1 MTINAGYI
9 TSICRTFGREI
20 TNAFMYYGYFNGTI
34 APTDQLAVGITD
46 LGLLRGYGLF
56 DYFLTYNGR
65 PFQWDWY
72 WERFQNSASRMHL
85 SLPLGKSET
94 YAVVM
99 SLVERHNESA
109 GVAGDVAFRF
119 VLTGG
124 YSTDSISIERPNLL
138 ILTEPIHPVPPV
150 QYEQGIKVILDEYVR
165 EMAEVKST
173 DYKRV
178 ILMAEAIRAARA
190 SDLLYQKG
198 GEISELSRS
207 NFFIVKGNRLITPD
221 RHILHGITRKT
232 VMQLAQTDFKV
243 EERQVLL
250 SELYDAD
257 EAFTTSSTKKVLPI
271 TQIGELTIGDGHVGP
286 TSKFL
291 LERFDELIEAW

>member
-1 MTINAGYI
+1 
-9 TSICRTFGREI
+9 
-20 TNAFMYYGYFNGTI
+20 MYYGYFNGNI
-34 APTDQLAVGITD
+34 APTDQLGVGVTD

-72 WERFQNSASRMHL
+72 WERFQNSAFRMHL
-85 SLPLGKSET
+85 PLPLGKAET
-94 YAVVM
+94 YAIVM
-99 SLVERHNESA
+99 DLVERHNESG
-109 GVAGDVAFRF
+109 GVGDVGFRF

-124 YSTDSISIERPNLL
+124 YSADSIGIERPNLL
-138 ILTEPIHPVPPV
+138 ILTEPIHPVPTI

-178 ILMAEAIRAARA
+178 ILMAEAIRSAGA

-207 NFFIVKGNRLITPD
+207 NFFIVKGDRLITPD

-232 VMQLAQTDFKV
+232 IILVAQSDFLV
-243 EERQVLL
+243 EERPLLL
-250 SELYDAD
+250 S
-257 EAFTTSSTKKVLPI
+257 
-271 TQIGELTIGDGHVGP
+271 
-286 TSKFL
+286 
-291 LERFDELIEAW
+291 

>member
-1 MTINAGYI
+1 M
-9 TSICRTFGREI
+9 F
-20 TNAFMYYGYFNGTI
+20 YGYFNGTI

-72 WERFQNSASRMHL
+72 WARFQNSASRMHL
-85 SLPLGKSET
+85 KLPLGKDET
-94 YAVVM
+94 YAIVTK
-99 SLVERHNESA
+99 LVERSNEAIRKSGTA
-109 GVAGDVAFRF
+109 TPTDVGIRF

-124 YSTDSISIERPNLL
+124 YSADSISVEKPNLL
-138 ILTEPIHPVPPV
+138 IMAEMIHPVPV
-150 QYEQGIKVILDEYVR
+150 IQYEQGIKVILDEYVR

-190 SDLLYQKG
+190 SDILYQKG

-207 NFFIVKGNRLITPD
+207 NFFIVKGEKISTPD

-232 VMQLAQTDFKV
+232 IMQIAQNDFEV
-243 EERQVLL
+243 EERPVLL

-257 EAFTTSSTKKVLPI
+257 EAFTTSSTKKILPI

-286 TSKFL
+286 KSKFL
-291 LERFDELIEAW
+291 LERFDELVKSW

>member
-1 MTINAGYI
+1 MAH
-9 TSICRTFGREI
+9 
-20 TNAFMYYGYFNGTI
+20 YGYFNGTI
-34 APTDQLAVGITD
+34 APVDQLAVGTSD

-85 SLPLGKSET
+85 PLPLGKEET
-94 YAVVM
+94 YGIVM
-99 SLVERHNESA
+99 NLLER
-109 GVAGDVAFRF
+109 GDAPNTAFRF
-119 VLTGG
+119 VMTGG
-124 YSTDSISIERPNLL
+124 YSADSMKVERPNLL
-138 ILTEPIHPVPPV
+138 ILTETIHPVPPI
-150 QYEQGIKVILDEYVR
+150 QYEQGIKVILDDYVR

-178 ILMAEAIRAARA
+178 ILMAEAIRAAGA
-190 SDLLYQKG
+190 LDLLYQKG

-207 NFFIVKGNRLITPD
+207 NFFLVKGDRIITPD
-221 RHILHGITRKT
+221 RHILHGITRRTILK
-232 VMQLAQTDFKV
+232 LAQRDFQV
-243 EERQVLL
+243 EERPVLL

-271 TQIGELTIGDGHVGP
+271 TQIGELTVGDGHVGP
-286 TSKFL
+286 ISQAL
-291 LERFDELIEAW
+291 LEQFNELIETW

>member
-1 MTINAGYI
+1 
-9 TSICRTFGREI
+9 
-20 TNAFMYYGYFNGTI
+20 MYYGYFNGTI
-34 APTDQLAVGITD
+34 SPTDQLSVGITD

-85 SLPLGKSET
+85 SLPLSKSET

-99 SLVERHNESA
+99 NLVERHNESA
-109 GVAGDVAFRF
+109 GVASDLAFRF

-124 YSTDSISIERPNLL
+124 HSTDSISIERPNLL
-138 ILTEPIHPVPPV
+138 ILTEPIHPVPPI

-232 VMQLAQTDFKV
+232 VMQLAQPDFKV

-271 TQIGELTIGDGHVGP
+271 TQIGELTVGDGHVGP

-291 LERFDELIEAW
+291 LERFDDLVKAW

>member
-1 MTINAGYI
+1 MH
-9 TSICRTFGREI
+9 
-20 TNAFMYYGYFNGTI
+20 YGYFNGTI
-34 APTDQLAVGITD
+34 APADQLGVGVTD

-72 WERFQNSASRMHL
+72 WERFQNSAQRMHL
-85 SLPLGKSET
+85 PLPLSKEET
-94 YAVVM
+94 YGLLM
-99 SLVERHNESA
+99 DLIERN
-109 GVAGDVAFRF
+109 GGTDTAFRF

-124 YSTDSISIERPNLL
+124 YSADSISVERPNLL
-138 ILTEPIHPVPPV
+138 ILTEAIHPVQPV
-150 QYEQGIKVILDEYVR
+150 QYETGIKVILDDYVR

-178 ILMAEAIRAARA
+178 ILMAQAIKSAGAA
-190 SDLLYQKG
+190 DLLYQKG

-207 NFFIVKGNRLITPD
+207 NFFITKGDRLITPD
-221 RHILHGITRKT
+221 RHILRGITRRT
-232 VMQLAQTDFKV
+232 VIQLAQSDFKV
-243 EERQVLL
+243 EERPVLL

-286 TSKFL
+286 KAKFL
-291 LERFDELIEAW
+291 LERFNEFVKNW

>member
-1 MTINAGYI
+1 ML
-9 TSICRTFGREI
+9 
-20 TNAFMYYGYFNGTI
+20 FMHYGYFNGTV
-34 APTDQLAVGITD
+34 APADQLAVGVTD

-72 WERFQNSASRMHL
+72 WERLQNSAGRMHL
-85 SLPLGKSET
+85 PLPLGKEQT

-99 SLVERHNESA
+99 NLIERS
-109 GVAGDVAFRF
+109 GGQDVGFRF

-124 YSTDSISIERPNLL
+124 YSTDSISIEKPNLL
-138 ILTEPIHPVPPV
+138 ILAEAIHPVPPV
-150 QYEQGIKVILDEYVR
+150 QYEQGIRVILDDYVR
-165 EMAEVKST
+165 EMPEVKST

-178 ILMAEAIRAARA
+178 ILMADAIRAAGA
-190 SDLLYQKG
+190 QDLLYQKG

-207 NFFIVKGNRLITPD
+207 NFFLVKGDRLVTPN
-221 RHILHGITRKT
+221 RHILHGITRRT
-232 VMQLAQTDFKV
+232 VMELAQSDFQV
-243 EERQVLL
+243 EERPVLL

-271 TQIGELTIGDGHVGP
+271 TQIGELTIGDGKVGP
-286 TSKFL
+286 KSKFL
-291 LERFDELIEAW
+291 LDRFDGLVRSW

>member
-1 MTINAGYI
+1 
-9 TSICRTFGREI
+9 
-20 TNAFMYYGYFNGTI
+20 MYYGYFNGTS
-34 APTDQLAVGITD
+34 APVDQLAVGVMD

-56 DYFLTYNGR
+56 DYFLTYNGK

-85 SLPLGKSET
+85 SLPLGKDEVH
-94 YAVVM
+94 AIVM
-99 SLVERHNESA
+99 ALVERHAES
-109 GVAGDVAFRF
+109 GGLGDVGFRF

-124 YSTDSISIERPNLL
+124 YSADSISIEKPNLL
-138 ILTEPIHPVPPV
+138 ILTEPIHPVPPI

-178 ILMAEAIRAARA
+178 ILMAQAIRSARA

-207 NFFIVKGNRLITPD
+207 NFFIVKSARLITPD
-221 RHILHGITRKT
+221 RHILHGITRRT
-232 VMQLAQTDFKV
+232 ILQLAQSDFQV
-243 EERQVLL
+243 EERPVLL

-271 TQIGELTIGDGHVGP
+271 TQIGDLTIGDGHVGP

-291 LERFDELIEAW
+291 LERFDDLVEAW

>member
-1 MTINAGYI
+1 M
-9 TSICRTFGREI
+9 F
-20 TNAFMYYGYFNGTI
+20 YGYFNGTI
-34 APTDQLAVGITD
+34 APTDQLSVGITD

-72 WERFQNSASRMHL
+72 WARFQNSASRMHL
-85 SLPLGKSET
+85 KLPLGKDET
-94 YAVVM
+94 YAIVM
-99 SLVERHNESA
+99 KLVERSNEA
-109 GVAGDVAFRF
+109 IGKTGKATPTDVGIRF

-124 YSTDSISIERPNLL
+124 YSADSISVEKPNLF
-138 ILTEPIHPVPPV
+138 ILAEMIHPVPV
-150 QYEQGIKVILDEYVR
+150 IQYEQGIKVILDEYVR

-190 SDLLYQKG
+190 SDILYQKG

-207 NFFIVKGNRLITPD
+207 NFFIVKGEKISTPD

-232 VMQLAQTDFKV
+232 VMQLAQSDFEV
-243 EERQVLL
+243 EERPVLL

-257 EAFTTSSTKKVLPI
+257 EAFTTSSTKKILPI

-286 TSKFL
+286 KSKFL
-291 LERFDELIEAW
+291 LERFDELVKTW

>member
-1 MTINAGYI
+1 MH
-9 TSICRTFGREI
+9 
-20 TNAFMYYGYFNGTI
+20 YGYFNGTV
-34 APTDQLAVGITD
+34 APTDQLSVGITD

-72 WERFQNSASRMHL
+72 WARFQNSAMRMHL
-85 SLPLGKSET
+85 SLPLCKEET
-94 YAVVM
+94 YAVLM
-99 SLVERHNESA
+99 DLIERSS
-109 GVAGDVAFRF
+109 GVDVAFRF
-119 VLTGG
+119 VMTGG
-124 YSTDSISIERPNLL
+124 YSGDSISVERPNLL
-138 ILTEPIHPVPPV
+138 ILTEEIHPVPPI

-178 ILMAEAIRAARA
+178 ILMADAIRAAGA

-207 NFFIVKGNRLITPD
+207 NFFIVKGERLITPN
-221 RHILHGITRKT
+221 RHILHGITRRTIMGIAKI
-232 VMQLAQTDFKV
+232 DFQV
-243 EERQVLL
+243 EERPVLL

-286 TSKFL
+286 RAKFL
-291 LERFDELIEAW
+291 LERFNELVENW

>member
-1 MTINAGYI
+1 MH
-9 TSICRTFGREI
+9 
-20 TNAFMYYGYFNGTI
+20 YGYFNGTI
-34 APTDQLAVGITD
+34 APTDQLAVGVTD

-65 PFQWDWY
+65 PFQWNWY

-85 SLPLGKSET
+85 PLPIGKEET
-94 YAVVM
+94 YAILLDLLGR
-99 SLVERHNESA
+99 SGETDA
-109 GVAGDVAFRF
+109 AFRF
-119 VLTGG
+119 VMTGG
-124 YSTDSISIERPNLL
+124 YSADSISIENPNLL
-138 ILTEPIHPVPPV
+138 ILTEAIHPVPST

-178 ILMAEAIRAARA
+178 VLLAQAIRAAGA
-190 SDLLYQKG
+190 SDVLYQKG

-207 NFFIVKGNRLITPD
+207 NFFIVKANRLITPNQ
-221 RHILHGITRKT
+221 HILHGITRRT
-232 VMQLAQTDFKV
+232 IMQLAQADFEV
-243 EERQVLL
+243 EERPVLL
-250 SELYDAD
+250 SDLYDAD

-271 TQIGELTIGDGHVGP
+271 VQVSDLTIGNGQVGP

-291 LERFDELIEAW
+291 LAQFNELVTNW

>member
-1 MTINAGYI
+1 MH
-9 TSICRTFGREI
+9 
-20 TNAFMYYGYFNGTI
+20 YGYFNGTI
-34 APTDQLAVGITD
+34 TPADQIGVGVTD

-72 WERFQNSASRMHL
+72 WQRFQNSAMRMHL
-85 SLPLGKSET
+85 SLPLEKEET

-99 SLVERHNESA
+99 DLIEKSGLA
-109 GVAGDVAFRF
+109 DVAVRF

-124 YSTDSISIERPNLL
+124 YALDSISIVRPNLL
-138 ILTEPIHPVPPV
+138 ILTEDIHPVTPR
-150 QYEQGIKVILDEYVR
+150 QYEEGIKVILDEYVR

-178 ILMAEAIRAARA
+178 ILMADAIKAAGA
-190 SDLLYQKG
+190 HDLLYQKG

-207 NFFIVKGNRLITPD
+207 NFFIIKGERLITPN
-221 RHILHGITRKT
+221 RHILHGITRRT
-232 VMQLAQTDFKV
+232 VMQLAQDDFQV
-243 EERQVLL
+243 QERPVLL

-271 TQIGELTIGDGHVGP
+271 VQIGDLTIGEGKPGP
-286 TSKFL
+286 KAAYL
-291 LERFDELIEAW
+291 LERFDELTASY

>member
-1 MTINAGYI
+1 MAH
-9 TSICRTFGREI
+9 
-20 TNAFMYYGYFNGTI
+20 YGYFNGI
-34 APTDQLAVGITD
+34 VAPVDQLSVGTTD

-85 SLPLGKSET
+85 PLPLGKDET
-94 YAVVM
+94 YAVLM
-99 SLVERHNESA
+99 DLMERGGGSGLSN
-109 GVAGDVAFRF
+109 GDVAFRF
-119 VLTGG
+119 VMTGG
-124 YSTDSISIERPNLL
+124 YSADSISVERPNLL
-138 ILTEPIHPVPPV
+138 ILSEAIHPVPTS
-150 QYEQGIKVILDEYVR
+150 QYEQGIKVILDDYVR

-178 ILMAEAIRAARA
+178 ILMAEAIRAAGA

-207 NFFIVKGNRLITPD
+207 NFFLVKGDRLITPD
-221 RHILHGITRKT
+221 RHILHGITRRT
-232 VMQLAQTDFKV
+232 VMQLAQAELTV
-243 EERQVLL
+243 EERPVLL

-286 TSKFL
+286 TSRFL
-291 LERFDELIEAW
+291 LERFNALIEAW

>member
-1 MTINAGYI
+1 M
-9 TSICRTFGREI
+9 RQ
-20 TNAFMYYGYFNGTI
+20 TNVSPMFYGYFNGTI

-72 WERFQNSASRMHL
+72 WARFQNSASRMHL
-85 SLPLGKSET
+85 KLPLGKDET
-94 YAVVM
+94 YAIVM
-99 SLVERHNESA
+99 KLVERSNEAIRKSGTA
-109 GVAGDVAFRF
+109 TPTDVGIRF

-124 YSTDSISIERPNLL
+124 YSADSISVEKPNLL
-138 ILTEPIHPVPPV
+138 ILAEMIHPVPV
-150 QYEQGIKVILDEYVR
+150 IQYEQGIKVILDEYVR

-190 SDLLYQKG
+190 SDILYQKG

-207 NFFIVKGNRLITPD
+207 NFFIVKGEKISTPD

-232 VMQLAQTDFKV
+232 VMQLAQSDFEV
-243 EERQVLL
+243 EERPVLL

-257 EAFTTSSTKKVLPI
+257 EAFTTSSTKKILPI

-286 TSKFL
+286 KSRFL
-291 LERFDELIEAW
+291 LERFDDMVKNW

>member
-1 MTINAGYI
+1 MAH
-9 TSICRTFGREI
+9 
-20 TNAFMYYGYFNGTI
+20 YGYFNGTV
-34 APTDQLAVGITD
+34 APVDQLAVGTTD

-72 WERFQNSASRMHL
+72 WERFENSASRMHL
-85 SLPLGKSET
+85 SLPLGKDET
-94 YAVVM
+94 YAVM
-99 SLVERHNESA
+99 TNLLERNGGAA
-109 GVAGDVAFRF
+109 GVAPDTAFRF

-124 YSTDSISIERPNLL
+124 YSADSISVERPNLL
-138 ILTEPIHPVPPV
+138 ILTEAIHPVPLV
-150 QYEQGIKVILDEYVR
+150 QYEQGIKVILDDYVR

-178 ILMAEAIRAARA
+178 ILMAGAIRAAGA

-207 NFFIVKGNRLITPD
+207 NFFLVKGDRLITPD
-221 RHILHGITRKT
+221 RHILHGITRRT
-232 VMQLAQTDFKV
+232 VIQLAKNELKV
-243 EERQVLL
+243 EERPVLL

-271 TQIGELTIGDGHVGP
+271 TQIGELTIGDGRVGP
-286 TSKFL
+286 TARFL
-291 LERFDELIEAW
+291 LERFNALVDAW